1 MKNTIFDILEKVS
14 SYEFIVSE
22 NILIKQKL
30 ISNINS
36 ITYHKDLIYITNY
49 LDEKKINYFV
59 DADLNII
66 ISG

>member
-36 ITYHKDLIYITNY
+36 ITYHKDLIYITNC

>member
-30 ISNINS
+30 ISNINN